1 MILVKDVFN
10 AIVSATQQLFRSW
23 RVLLI
28 LIALYLGIL
37 GSVYMFFSTREATI
51 AQLLLTFAL
60 GILALVLW
68 LVIQAMAVRFASE
81 DGAGRLLVRSSS
93 DFWKLG
99 VIALPVIVLIGL
111 VVYFLGSIEVKSV
124 QETVRSVAAP
134 RRVVGPRVPS
144 TSTPWQA
151 VALSTLQYLLLG
163 LVLPLAS
170 IHLWIEAARNGL
182 KNAFRKFA
190 RTMTHA
196 FAPRG
201 VLTYVIG
208 FVMFAV
214 IPYLLVT
221 KRTPVTSPWLDVTL
235 LGGRLALAV
244 LLSLIGWVVTVAA
257 LTRLATSETATDKQ
271 ANESRANHGIEHVP
285 AES

>member
-1 MILVKDVFN
+1 MIKDVLN
-10 AIVSATQQLFRSW
+10 AITSATQQLFRSW

-28 LIALYLGIL
+28 MLVLYLGIL
-37 GSVYMFFSTREATI
+37 GSVYMFFATREATV

-68 LVIQAMAVRFASE
+68 LVIQAMAVRYPSE
-81 DGAGRLLVRSSS
+81 DRAGRLLVRSFS

-99 VIALPVIVLIGL
+99 IIVLPVVVLIGL
-111 VVYFLGSIEVKSV
+111 VVYVLGSTEFKSA

-134 RRVVGPRVPS
+134 RRVVGPRVAPP
-144 TSTPWQA
+144 STPWQA
-151 VALSTLQYLLLG
+151 VALSTLQYLLMAL
-163 LVLPLAS
+163 LLPLAS
-170 IHLWIEAARNGL
+170 IHLWIEAARSGL
-182 KNAFRKFA
+182 KNAVKKFA
-190 RTMTHA
+190 RTVAHA

-201 VLTYVIG
+201 VVTYVIG
-208 FVMFAV
+208 FAVFAV

-235 LGGRLALAV
+235 LGARLALAV
-244 LLSLIGWVVTVAA
+244 LFSLIGWVVTVAA
-257 LTRLATSETATDKQ
+257 LTRLATREPGTDKQ